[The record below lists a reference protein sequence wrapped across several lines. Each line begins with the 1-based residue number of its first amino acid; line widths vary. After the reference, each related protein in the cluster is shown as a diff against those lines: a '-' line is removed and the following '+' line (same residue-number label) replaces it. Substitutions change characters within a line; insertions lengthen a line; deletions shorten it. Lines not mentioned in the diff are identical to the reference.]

1 MAEVNGLHPQL
12 LRAVMEINRDQ
23 RRQVI
28 VKLRNMLGS
37 LRDATIGLL
46 GLAFKPNTD
55 DIREA
60 ASIDIVH
67 LLTNEG
73 AHLRAYD
80 PVAME
85 AARRVLEGVALCAD
99 PYELARDADALILV
113 TEWNEFKQL
122 DLPRLAGLMRRRV
135 FIDGRNVYDPKMMQ
149 ELGFEYSGVGRAAQ
163 PAVGAAA
170 QPAVGAGANDAPHVP
185 NPEGGIRGSWDNPP
199 NGG

>member
-1 MAEVNGLHPQL
+1 LTYMAEVNGLHPQL

-28 VKLRNMLGS
+28 VKLRSMLGS
-37 LRDATIGLL
+37 LRDMTIGLL

-60 ASIDIVH
+60 ASIEIIH

-73 AHLRAYD
+73 ARVRAYD

-85 AARRVLEGVALCAD
+85 GARRVLDGVALCSD
-99 PYELARDADALILV
+99 PYELAREADALVLV

-122 DLPRLAGLMRRRV
+122 DLPRLARLMRRRV
-135 FIDGRNVYDPKMMQ
+135 FIDGRNVYDPKIMQ
-149 ELGFEYSGVGRAAQ
+149 ESGFDYRGVGR
-163 PAVGAAA
+163 GT
-170 QPAVGAGANDAPHVP
+170 N
-185 NPEGGIRGSWDNPP
+185 NPP
-199 NGG
+199 NGS